1 MLKHY
6 YSKEEINE
14 IEKNLHNVLEFHKQF
29 QKINL
34 IEEEIMSNFL
44 QGNFKPGSI
53 EDPLLDC
60 FGTAIF
66 QYKFT
71 NVVPKRINTMSN
83 LPHIMNA
90 EVVKP
95 SDSTTIEGK
104 FSSFTYEAKPS
115 SKERG
120 KAIVSGTWNRGEES
134 FSFQYKTK
142 IERAS
147 DKVLAEKFKPVA
159 LALDLLSR
167 FNLTI
172 EETDESKKG
181 VYAITFAPAE
191 VDTYGQD
198 YEIESVEK
206 EVKITDVESV
216 KEMVQEISDN
226 VGEYA
231 SLLSDIV
238 EDKNTFYAIT
248 IVKGGKNDKSYLA
261 TEHPSFGNGV
271 IQLNGNVTD
280 EVAYISAD
288 GFKESIIHEIDEDDL
303 ADMSSVIYDDSVVL
317 DDSEDEPQEEEADEN
332 EPMDAEPSDMM
343 EAEVMEAEPTES
355 DN

>member
-115 SKERG
+115 SKEHG
-120 KAIVSGTWNRGEES
+120 KAIVFGTWNRGEES

-167 FNLTI
+167 F
-172 EETDESKKG
+172 
-181 VYAITFAPAE
+181 
-191 VDTYGQD
+191 Q
-198 YEIESVEK
+198 
-206 EVKITDVESV
+206 
-216 KEMVQEISDN
+216 
-226 VGEYA
+226 
-231 SLLSDIV
+231 
-238 EDKNTFYAIT
+238 
-248 IVKGGKNDKSYLA
+248 SY
-261 TEHPSFGNGV
+261 
-271 IQLNGNVTD
+271 
-280 EVAYISAD
+280 Y
-288 GFKESIIHEIDEDDL
+288 
-303 ADMSSVIYDDSVVL
+303 
-317 DDSEDEPQEEEADEN
+317 
-332 EPMDAEPSDMM
+332 
-343 EAEVMEAEPTES
+343 
-355 DN
+355 